1 MSHESKTT
9 QKAQITYQP
18 PSPWW
23 WSRSPL
29 QRHGFDEPMPPVG
42 GLAHVCSDAASIKVE
57 INLFLLTSMIN
68 RSRACPPATM
78 MAETASI
85 VTGGSL

>member
-1 MSHESKTT
+1 
-9 QKAQITYQP
+9 
-18 PSPWW
+18 
-23 WSRSPL
+23 
-29 QRHGFDEPMPPVG
+29 MPPVG